1 MRTFKRILCVF
12 LAVSIL
18 FFSINNSYFSPH
30 KMDEVEATG
39 LEIGVAYITVE
50 LLIELICAIGIA
62 GLGCALI
69 DNIKDWDWE
78 EIAVDLH
85 DWCRENYDVIDQY
98 VTDGANALKEWALA
112 DEWVVIEGG
121 GGSAPQPSP
130 SPDHHGFTK
139 AFRLTAGGIAG
150 GFTLSSILTPLSF
163 IEDYNYWVDSD
174 GNIIAADDPRIRSV
188 AFDDDAIVEIAKAY
202 VNDKVTNFTNGNPL
216 SLTDPITSSLQ
227 SVYGSVEEN
236 LSGFYGNLEFNNE
249 NKQVI
254 RYFYKSANYASY
266 HTMCMDTPHVAYF
279 NGTNLFLYYNQDGVA
294 TVRSAF
300 RFSENIMINADGSVT
315 ELSSTSAKYISW
327 RLNDPNKL
335 INVPI
340 FTSLN
345 AVQDYFDT
353 GSLDD
358 CVNISRKHNYIDT
371 DDDYGWA
378 STADLSPAD
387 LAAAN
392 PALADNLNGKDVSIS
407 SLVAA
412 INALKEQLEEQ
423 NPNIGGSADPV
434 PYPDTPTYT
443 VIVNKVVS
451 DPDIFPDSDSD
462 PGTDPGKD
470 PVTDPDKDPDPGTST
485 ETGKD
490 YTGFLGQI
498 INLLKSILQAIKDFM
513 SWFIIDFD
521 AIKAHL
527 LLALDSLSD
536 FSGFNAFMDI
546 VTDIKGQISDNYDYP
561 VIKMTTPDI
570 LLPFFKS
577 SEIILI
583 DFEDYAKYF
592 LMVRLAIKFSLYF
605 GFGLWIIRD
614 IKVAFTLN

>member
-1 MRTFKRILCVF
+1 MKLFKRSLKRFICIF
-12 LAVSIL
+12 LAVMVL
-18 FFSINNSYFSPH
+18 FLGVNNSYFSPY

-85 DWCRENYDVIDQY
+85 DWCRENYDVINQY

-130 SPDHHGFTK
+130 DGDSSKKFVDKVWGLNDWTI
-139 AFRLTAGGIAG
+139 ANILAVGSLAGQALYEQKVIQDEGI
-150 GFTLSSILTPLSF
+150 T
-163 IEDYNYWVDSD
+163 
-174 GNIIAADDPRIRSV
+174 
-188 AFDDDAIVEIAKAY
+188 EIAKAY

-216 SLTDPITSSLQ
+216 SLTDPITVSLQ
-227 SVYGSVEEN
+227 QCFFPSDFSGYDGSTPKI
-236 LSGFYGNLEFNNE
+236 NE
-249 NKQVI
+249 NGKFEYYSSFI
-254 RYFYKSANYASY
+254 SNGSTYTSDINELDSFNYGGYIFTEYFKNLNYTVYYIKTPFTSFYYDANGNKLYRDARDKFVWKIVYDDGNIVTNDISCNFPIFLNENDY
-266 HTMCMDTPHVAYF
+266 NSWL
-279 NGTNLFLYYNQDGVA
+279 NG
-294 TVRSAF
+294 
-300 RFSENIMINADGSVT
+300 ENI
-315 ELSSTSAKYISW
+315 L
-327 RLNDPNKL
+327 P
-335 INVPI
+335 
-340 FTSLN
+340 
-345 AVQDYFDT
+345 
-353 GSLDD
+353 
-358 CVNISRKHNYIDT
+358 VNIARKYNYIDT

-378 STADLSPAD
+378 STAALSPAD

-392 PALADNLNGKDVSIS
+392 PALADNLNGKEVSIS

-423 NPNIGGSADPV
+423 DPNTGGSADPV